1 MKYTNNHIFN
11 WGFFLSC
18 VLFVTFFAKD
28 VSGQVTYRATE
39 DALKQ
44 LVKDIE
50 ALRKAPV
57 SGVTDKKAEQSGLE
71 VGNYVT
77 KPGDT
82 LNRIILRQLPDLPL
96 RHNIVRMAIVKA
108 NPHAFKR
115 KNPNWMYAGKTL
127 RLPSVDDIRSVVFR
141 DTTVDQ
147 KSFTP
152 NPDSWIKYP

>member
-1 MKYTNNHIFN
+1 MN
-11 WGFFLSC
+11 GRFLS
-18 VLFVTFFAKD
+18 FFALD

-50 ALRKAPV
+50 DLRKAPASGLKDKKNEV
-57 SGVTDKKAEQSGLE
+57 SGLVAGS
-71 VGNYVT
+71 YVT

-82 LNRIILRQLPDLPL
+82 LNRIILKQLPDLPL
-96 RHNIVRMAIVKA
+96 QRNIVRMAIVKA

-127 RLPSVDDIRSVVFR
+127 RLPNAEDIRSVVFR
-141 DTTVDQ
+141 DTAVKQ
-147 KSFTP
+147 KNFTSK
-152 NPDSWIKYP
+152 PDSWIKYP

>member
-1 MKYTNNHIFN
+1 MKHKNNDISN
-11 WGFFLSC
+11 WRVFLSC
-18 VLFVTFFAKD
+18 VFLLSFVAND

-50 ALRKAPV
+50 ALRKAPT
-57 SGVTDKKAEQSGLE
+57 SGLKDKKDPSGLV
-71 VGNYVT
+71 VGSYVT

-82 LNRIILRQLPDLPL
+82 LNQIILRQLPDLPI
-96 RHNIVRMAIVKA
+96 RHNIVRMAIVNA

-141 DTTVDQ
+141 DAAPERGG
-147 KSFTP
+147 FTA
-152 NPDSWIKYP
+152 NQDSWIKYP

>member
-1 MKYTNNHIFN
+1 MKHKNNGISN
-11 WGFFLSC
+11 WGIFLSC
-18 VLFVTFFAKD
+18 VFLLSFVVKD
-28 VSGQVTYRATE
+28 ASGQVTYRATE

-50 ALRKAPV
+50 GLRKAPA
-57 SGVTDKKAEQSGLE
+57 SGLKDKKDHSSGLV
-71 VGNYVT
+71 VGSYVT

-82 LNRIILRQLPDLPL
+82 LNQIILRQLPDLPI

-127 RLPSVDDIRSVVFR
+127 RLPSADDIRSVVFR
-141 DTTVDQ
+141 DAAPERGGFTADQ
-147 KSFTP
+147 
-152 NPDSWIKYP
+152 DSWIKYP

>member
-1 MKYTNNHIFN
+1 MKHKNNGISN
-11 WGFFLSC
+11 WGIFLSC
-18 VLFVTFFAKD
+18 VFLLSFVVKD
-28 VSGQVTYRATE
+28 ASGQVTYRATE

-50 ALRKAPV
+50 GLRKAPA
-57 SGVTDKKAEQSGLE
+57 SGLKDKKGHPSGL
-71 VGNYVT
+71 VLGSYVT

-96 RHNIVRMAIVKA
+96 RRNIIRMAIVKA

-127 RLPSVDDIRSVVFR
+127 RLPNVDDIRSVVFR
-141 DTTVDQ
+141 EAAEEKGD
-147 KSFTP
+147 FTA
-152 NPDSWIKYP
+152 NPGSWIKYP

>member
-1 MKYTNNHIFN
+1 MKHKNNDISS
-11 WGFFLSC
+11 WGLFLSC
-18 VLFVTFFAKD
+18 VFCLSFFVND

-50 ALRKAPV
+50 ALRKAPA
-57 SGVTDKKAEQSGLE
+57 SGVIDKKEQPSGL
-71 VGNYVT
+71 VMGTYLT

-82 LNRIILRQLPDLPL
+82 LNRIISKQLPDLPL

-141 DTTVDQ
+141 DITLDK

>member
-1 MKYTNNHIFN
+1 MHRNRDISIRFFFVPCV
-11 WGFFLSC
+11 FFLSF
-18 VLFVTFFAKD
+18 FVRD
-28 VSGQVTYRATE
+28 VSGEVTYRATE

-50 ALRKAPV
+50 ALRKAPAK
-57 SGVTDKKAEQSGLE
+57 GVTEKKNDASGL
-71 VGNYVT
+71 VAGSYVT
-77 KPGDT
+77 KRGDT
-82 LNRIILRQLPDLPL
+82 LNRIILNQLPSLPL

-141 DTTVDQ
+141 DTAVE
-147 KSFTP
+147 KEGFTS

>member
-1 MKYTNNHIFN
+1 MKYKNNHISN
-11 WGFFLSC
+11 WGVLLSC
-18 VLFVTFFAKD
+18 VFLLSFMVKD
-28 VSGQVTYRATE
+28 ASGQVTYRATE

-50 ALRKAPV
+50 GLRKAPA
-57 SGVTDKKAEQSGLE
+57 SGLKDKKAHPSGL
-71 VGNYVT
+71 VLGSYVT

-96 RHNIVRMAIVKA
+96 RRNIIRMAIVKA

-127 RLPSVDDIRSVVFR
+127 RLPNADDIRSVVFR
-141 DTTVDQ
+141 EAAVEQ
-147 KSFTP
+147 GGFTA

>member
-1 MKYTNNHIFN
+1 MKHKNNDISN
-11 WGFFLSC
+11 WVVLLSC
-18 VLFVTFFAKD
+18 VFVLSFVAKD

-50 ALRKAPV
+50 ALRRAPA
-57 SGVTDKKAEQSGLE
+57 SGLKDKKDSSGLV
-71 VGNYVT
+71 VGSYVT

-82 LNRIILRQLPDLPL
+82 LNQIILRQLPDLPI

-141 DTTVDQ
+141 DAAPERGG
-147 KSFTP
+147 FTA
-152 NPDSWIKYP
+152 NQDSWIKYP

>member
-1 MKYTNNHIFN
+1 MKHKNNDISN
-11 WGFFLSC
+11 WGIFLSC
-18 VLFVTFFAKD
+18 VFLLSFVAKD

-50 ALRKAPV
+50 ALRKAPA
-57 SGVTDKKAEQSGLE
+57 SGLKDKKDHPSGLMTGSYE
-71 VGNYVT
+71 T

-82 LNRIILRQLPDLPL
+82 LNQIILRQLPDLPI

-141 DTTVDQ
+141 DAAVKRRGLTANQ
-147 KSFTP
+147 
-152 NPDSWIKYP
+152 DSWIKYP

>member
-1 MKYTNNHIFN
+1 MKHKNNHISFL
-11 WGFFLSC
+11 GIILSC
-18 VLFVTFFAKD
+18 VFLLSFVAKD
-28 VSGQVTYRATE
+28 ASGQVTYRATE

-50 ALRKAPV
+50 ALRKAPA
-57 SGVTDKKAEQSGLE
+57 SGLQDKKDNPSGL
-71 VGNYVT
+71 VAGSYVT

-96 RHNIVRMAIVKA
+96 RRNIIRMAIVKA

-127 RLPSVDDIRSVVFR
+127 RLPNVDDIRSVVFR
-141 DTTVDQ
+141 EAAVEQ
-147 KSFTP
+147 GGFTA